1 MTHTAKG
8 QSSTSSTA
16 ASLAIEEKSGY
27 DSPAV
32 IPYTVDRDTPA
43 SEAMAVKGRPSAS
56 NASESALA
64 TLWAA
69 TASTGASLASR
80 PVGKSPEASQER
92 GGGDFRRTMT
102 ATLPHESPQVGGDSP
117 TSQSV
122 RIIGQLGGLVMREP
136 LEAFARSQ
144 AALDELRLVEV
155 PVRRAV
161 TFAASVPDPTTGQR
175 RQAYLALE
183 VFNEALAFE
192 DPKTALRA
200 VLDAHPRA
208 KRRSDRARVQS
219 AALYALTRL
228 PSGVRSLSVD
238 LGRALGDLSPDE
250 RSLVGEKDYPRALVA
265 LPDGSACIVEVHP
278 ARKPGGEDD
287 LWMGRRIAADLIIGR
302 HIGRFSGVL
311 VFRFRTGGGLHVV
324 DLQHRHA
331 FGGCTVCRQVNA

>member
-43 SEAMAVKGRPSAS
+43 SEAITVSGRPSAS
-56 NASESALA
+56 KASESALA

-69 TASTGASLASR
+69 TASTGAPLDSR
-80 PVGKSPEASQER
+80 PVVKSPEASQER

-102 ATLPHESPQVGGDSP
+102 STLPHEGPGLEGDSP
-117 TSQSV
+117 TSPSV
-122 RIIGQLGGLVMREP
+122 RIIGQLGGLVMVEP
-136 LEAFARSQ
+136 RGAFARSQ
-144 AALDELRLVEV
+144 AALDELRSVEV
-155 PVRRAV
+155 PVIRAV
-161 TFAASVPDPTTGQR
+161 SFATSVPDPTTGQR

-192 DPKTALRA
+192 DPKVALRA

-219 AALYALTRL
+219 AALFALASL
-228 PSGVRSLSVD
+228 PTGVRSLADVLS
-238 LGRALGDLSPDE
+238 RAFGDLSPDE
-250 RSLVGEKDYPRALVA
+250 RSLAGAKTYPRALVA
-265 LPDGSACIVEVHP
+265 LPDGRACFVEVHP

-287 LWMGRRIAADLIIGR
+287 LWMGRRIAADLTIGR
-302 HIGRFSGVL
+302 HVDRFAGVL
-311 VFRFRTGGGLHVV
+311 VFRFRTGSGLHVV
-324 DLQHRHA
+324 DVQHRHA